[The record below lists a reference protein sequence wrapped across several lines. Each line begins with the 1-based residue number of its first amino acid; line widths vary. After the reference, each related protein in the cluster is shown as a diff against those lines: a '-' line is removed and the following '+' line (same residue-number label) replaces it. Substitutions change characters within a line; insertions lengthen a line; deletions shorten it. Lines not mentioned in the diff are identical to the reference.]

1 VYVTS
6 GVRREVDEDCGL
18 LGNYASSSGDF
29 LPTFRDNLSAPFSFL
44 KMGPMSFPVT
54 SKMGPIDCP
63 ASSITNCHYLLHGN
77 PEEGRSQPRVC
88 LRLSIFVHYSYNE
101 SQRDAQFLKYI

>member
-1 VYVTS
+1 MYATS
-6 GVRREVDEDCGL
+6 GVRREVDEDCAL
-18 LGNYASSSGDF
+18 LGYYAASSGNF
-29 LPTFRDNLSAPFSFL
+29 LPKFRDNLSVPCCFL
-44 KMGPMSFPVT
+44 KMGPIGFPLT

-63 ASSITNCHYLLHGN
+63 ASSIRNYHYLLHDN

-88 LRLSIFVHYSYNE
+88 LRLNIFVHSSYSK